1 MSQLELASST
11 GLVTADE
18 NALFPIREIAHQTGV
33 NPVTLRTW
41 EPRYGLIKPLRTA
54 KGHRMYT
61 LEHLD
66 KIYKVL
72 EWPIPAADLAL
83 AVNHIKPGTVLLYG
97 NQRLNIEQLDSI
109 ITVAEYPLLLAGQAV
124 TIHQDDLTNF
134 TQLTCATDSL
144 EAYHCLLDLNI
155 LPKH

>member
-18 NALFPIREIAHQTGV
+18 NALFLIREIAHQTGV

-41 EPRYGLIKPLRTA
+41 EPRRGLTKPLHTA
-54 KGHRMYT
+54 KGHRMY
-61 LEHLD
+61 
-66 KIYKVL
+66 KIYKAL

-83 AVNHIKPGTVLLYG
+83 AVNHIKPETVLLYG
-97 NQRLNIEQLDSI
+97 SQRLNIEQLDSI
-109 ITVAEYPLLLAGQAV
+109 ITGVECPLLLAGQAV
-124 TIHQDDLTNF
+124 TIHQDDLTNV
-134 TQLTCATDSL
+134 TQLTCATDLL